1 MNTKLSRKEL
11 ELITERLV
19 MDISTLKAEVLL
31 LSNEKSL
38 LDQWIWENRKVS
50 NDLNNQINKQQQT
63 IEDNKVLIQSLEK
76 QWKIAQ
82 QVLEIKTKE
91 LNESI
96 KLLEDKL
103 SQKRL
108 AIEEINKIKPIDYW
122 PLNKSLEE
130 EITKKRTILQT
141 IESTIWEKNKIL
153 SALEEKSKGIV
164 KDLVWI
170 EEMKTQI
177 SRKER
182 DVLIREKR
190 VFRRRFNSVKPL

>member
-108 AIEEINKIKPIDYW
+108 EIEEINKIKPIDYW

-130 EITKKRTILQT
+130 EITKKRTTLQT

-164 KDLVWI
+164 KDLEYI
-170 EEMKTQI
+170 EEQKTLI
-177 SRKER
+177 SIKEK

-190 VFRRRFNSVKPL
+190 VFIKRPQRI

>member
-108 AIEEINKIKPIDYW
+108 EIEEINKIKPIDYW

-130 EITKKRTILQT
+130 ETIKKRELLHS

-153 SALEEKSKGIV
+153 SELEEKSKGIV
-164 KDLVWI
+164 KDLEYI
-170 EEMKTQI
+170 EEQKTLLSI
-177 SRKER
+177 KEK
-182 DVLIREKR
+182 DILIREKR
-190 VFRRRFNSVKPL
+190 VFIKRPQRI

>member
-108 AIEEINKIKPIDYW
+108 EIEEINKIKPIDYW

-130 EITKKRTILQT
+130 ETIKKRELLHS

-164 KDLVWI
+164 KDLEYI
-170 EEMKTQI
+170 EEQKTLI
-177 SRKER
+177 SIKEK
-182 DVLIREKR
+182 DILIREKR
-190 VFRRRFNSVKPL
+190 VFIKRPQRI

>member
-1 MNTKLSRKEL
+1 MNLRQKEL
-11 ELITERLV
+11 EAIKQRIADEIV
-19 MDISTLKAEVLL
+19 VLKSEVLI
-31 LSNEKSL
+31 LSDEKSL
-38 LDQWIWENRKVS
+38 SLQSISENRTIL
-50 NDLNNQINKQQQT
+50 NDLNYLVTQSQKQIDENNNKIKALQQEIDKQNSL
-63 IEDNKVLIQSLEK
+63 IVKISELENKI
-76 QWKIAQ
+76 
-82 QVLEIKTKE
+82 KE
-91 LNESI
+91 LNNTIAE
-96 KLLEDKL
+96 
-103 SQKRL
+103 KRL

>member
-130 EITKKRTILQT
+130 ETIKKRELLHS

-164 KDLVWI
+164 KDLEYI
-170 EEMKTQI
+170 EEQKTLLSI
-177 SRKER
+177 KEK
-182 DVLIREKR
+182 DILIREKR
-190 VFRRRFNSVKPL
+190 VFIKRPQRI

>member
-1 MNTKLSRKEL
+1 MNLRQKEL
-11 ELITERLV
+11 EAIKQRIADEIV
-19 MDISTLKAEVLL
+19 VLKSEVLI
-31 LSNEKSL
+31 LSDEKSL
-38 LDQWIWENRKVS
+38 SLQSISENRTIL
-50 NDLNNQINKQQQT
+50 NDLNYLVTQSQKQIDENNNKIKALQQEIDKQNSL
-63 IEDNKVLIQSLEK
+63 IVKISELENKI
-76 QWKIAQ
+76 
-82 QVLEIKTKE
+82 KE
-91 LNESI
+91 LNNTIAE
-96 KLLEDKL
+96 
-103 SQKRL
+103 KRL

-122 PLNKSLEE
+122 PINKSLEE
-130 EITKKRTILQT
+130 EITKKRTTLQT

>member
-1 MNTKLSRKEL
+1 MNLRQKEL
-11 ELITERLV
+11 EAIKQRIADEIV
-19 MDISTLKAEVLL
+19 VLKSEVLI

-38 LDQWIWENRKVS
+38 SLQSISENRTIL
-50 NDLNNQINKQQQT
+50 NDLNYLVTQSQKQIDENNNKIKALQQEIDKQNSL
-63 IEDNKVLIQSLEK
+63 IVKISELENKI
-76 QWKIAQ
+76 
-82 QVLEIKTKE
+82 KE
-91 LNESI
+91 LNNTIAE
-96 KLLEDKL
+96 
-103 SQKRL
+103 KRL
-108 AIEEINKIKPIDYW
+108 AIEEIDKIKPIDYW

>member
-164 KDLVWI
+164 KDLEYI
-170 EEMKTQI
+170 EEQKTLI
-177 SRKER
+177 SIKEK

-190 VFRRRFNSVKPL
+190 VFIKRPQRI

>member
-108 AIEEINKIKPIDYW
+108 EIEEINKIKPIDYW

-130 EITKKRTILQT
+130 ETIKKRELLHS

-164 KDLVWI
+164 KDLEYI
-170 EEMKTQI
+170 EEQKTLLSI
-177 SRKER
+177 KEK
-182 DVLIREKR
+182 DILIREKR
-190 VFRRRFNSVKPL
+190 VFIKRPQRI